1 MPNITCALL
10 PSTNMT
16 SSMGSS
22 WPSHWTCISY
32 SPALAEGFFTIS
44 TTWEAPKFKITTIKI
59 TIRFFIKIN
68 FKVHRQDPGFK
79 KQRQFWKWTRTVL
92 CANLEGQDG
101 EGVAGRF
108 KREETCIL
116 MADSR
121 SVWQKPTQHCKAIIV
136 QLKILK
142 KNRSKKR
149 TRRENLLYHRTRSI
163 LKL

>member
-1 MPNITCALL
+1 
-10 PSTNMT
+10 
-16 SSMGSS
+16 MGFSRKENWNGLS
-22 WPSHWTCISY
+22 WPPPWALPDPVTEPASLILLHWQG
-32 SPALAEGFFTIS
+32 GFFTIS
-44 TTWEAPKFKITTIKI
+44 TSWEAPKFKITTIKI

-68 FKVHRQDPGFK
+68 FKVHRQDTGFK
-79 KQRQFWKWTRTVL
+79 KQRQFWKRTKTVL
-92 CANLEGQDG
+92 CANLEGQGG

-108 KREETCIL
+108 KREKTCIL

-121 SVWQKPTQHCKAIIV
+121 SVRQKPTQHCKAIIL

-149 TRRENLLYHRTRSI
+149 TRRGNWLYHRTRLI